1 MRMTNKIMQNNSL
14 YNINQTKIAEDK
26 YTTQMTSQSKIDRPS
41 DDPVVAIRALRL
53 RTNVTEVTQYYEKN
67 APDANQW
74 LDVTAGALTTVT
86 DIITNLY
93 KQAEKGFNKELKSDD
108 LQVILDQMKAY
119 TKEFYATGNQDY
131 AGRYIF
137 TGYRTD
143 MELTFSKPSTASYTI
158 TERFG
163 LEDFDVFNY
172 TNDDILDSK
181 TEPIDETKVS
191 NTDLHRLRLSY
202 KGLST
207 LTTSKLV
214 IRVVDQDGNDARRE
228 DGTVVFDHT
237 TPPVSF
243 EHAYS
248 EITQNQ
254 TAGEGVQRTLAYG
267 VGETGEIFFGDY
279 IYNEIEKALQKGYQ
293 LEVSYEKDSW
303 QEGDLHPEHFFSC
316 VEHKD
321 TGDIAYN
328 SDFDVNKE
336 INYDVGYNQKIQVN
350 TNANEVFIHDL
361 YRDMDDLSKAV
372 DELEKI
378 ESLKEELQ
386 KKLDAESETSSDYS
400 KIKDQLDATKKA
412 YDYVRENVKNLF
424 GGQMTKYQ
432 NYLDKTNLAI
442 TKNGTRSSRL
452 ELISSRLMD
461 QQATYKELQEENE
474 GVDMTETAVKLASA
488 KLTYDAALQATG
500 KILQNSLMNYI

>member
-14 YNINQTKIAEDK
+14 YNINQTKMSEDK

-143 MELTFSKPSTASYTI
+143 MELTFSKPANKEYTI
-158 TERFG
+158 YQKVS
-163 LEDFDVFNY
+163 LDDFDILN
-172 TNDDILDSK
+172 TTDHTKLDTTADLESATEQDIKNEDK
-181 TEPIDETKVS
+181 
-191 NTDLHRLRLSY
+191 HRLRLPY
-202 KGLST
+202 KDIKT
-207 LTTSKLV
+207 
-214 IRVVDQDGNDARRE
+214 DGFAITIYDPANPSDP
-228 DGTVVFDHT
+228 GTVVDASKYT
-237 TPPVSF
+237 VSEDGQVIF
-243 EHAYS
+243 TDAAYT
-248 EITQNQ
+248 E
-254 TAGEGVQRTLAYG
+254 L
-267 VGETGEIFFGDY
+267 ET
-279 IYNEIEKALQKGYQ
+279 ALQNGKT
-293 LEVSYEKDSW
+293 LEVTFKKDTW
-303 QEGDLHPEHFFSC
+303 ETGDLHPEHFYKC
-316 VEHKD
+316 VEKTP
-321 TGDIAYN
+321 TGDITYN
-328 SDFDVNKE
+328 ADYDVDKV

-386 KKLDAESETSSDYS
+386 KKLDAESEASADYS
-400 KIKDQLDATKKA
+400 KIKNQLDAAKKA

>member
-14 YNINQTKIAEDK
+14 YNINQTKMAEDK

-67 APDANQW
+67 APDAEQW

-86 DIITNLY
+86 DILTNLY
-93 KQAEKGFNKELKSDD
+93 KQAEKGFNKDLKADD
-108 LQVILDQMKAY
+108 LQVIVDQMNAY

-143 MELTFSKPSTASYTI
+143 MELTFSEPSTTSYTI

-163 LEDFDVFNY
+163 LEDLDVFNY
-172 TNDDILDSK
+172 TDDSVLEKSD
-181 TEPIDETKVS
+181 TLATADETQIA

-202 KGLST
+202 KDIDPSE
-207 LTTSKLV
+207 LV
-214 IRVVDQDGNDARRE
+214 IRVINEDGSTAYNSN
-228 DGTVVFDHT
+228 GTVVFHHT
-237 TPPVSF
+237 TPALSF
-243 EHAYS
+243 DYALNA
-248 EITQNQ
+248 ITTDREKDPADQ
-254 TAGEGVQRTLAYG
+254 TRLSYYTSD
-267 VGETGEIFFGDY
+267 TGEIFLTDAAY
-279 IYNEIEKALQKGYQ
+279 QQIEAALLAGKKV
-293 LEVSYEKDSW
+293 EVTYSKDSW

-316 VEHKD
+316 IEHKE

-372 DELEKI
+372 DELEKV
-378 ESLKEELQ
+378 ESLKEELEQ
-386 KKLDAESETSSDYS
+386 KLSSTSEASLDYS
-400 KIKDQLDATKKA
+400 KIQNQLDAATKA
-412 YDYVRENVKNLF
+412 YDYIRENVKNLF
-424 GGQMTKYQ
+424 SGQITKYQ
-432 NYLDKTNLAI
+432 DYLDKTNLAI

>member
-14 YNINQTKIAEDK
+14 YNINQTKMSEDK
-26 YTTQMTSQSKIDRPS
+26 YTTQMTSQSKINRPS

-67 APDANQW
+67 APDAEQW

-93 KQAEKGFNKELKSDD
+93 KQAEKGFNKELKADD

-143 MELTFSKPSTASYTI
+143 MELTFSKPANKEYTI
-158 TERFG
+158 YQKVS
-163 LEDFDVFNY
+163 LDDFDVLNT
-172 TNDDILDSK
+172 TNHTKLDTTADLETVKEQDITNEDK
-181 TEPIDETKVS
+181 
-191 NTDLHRLRLSY
+191 HRLRLPY
-202 KGLST
+202 KDINTNGFVIT
-207 LTTSKLV
+207 LYDPAKPSDAGTEVAPSKYTVSEDGEV
-214 IRVVDQDGNDARRE
+214 IFTNDAYAE
-228 DGTVVFDHT
+228 
-237 TPPVSF
+237 
-243 EHAYS
+243 
-248 EITQNQ
+248 
-254 TAGEGVQRTLAYG
+254 L
-267 VGETGEIFFGDY
+267 ET
-279 IYNEIEKALQKGYQ
+279 ALQNGKT
-293 LEVSYEKDSW
+293 LEVTFKKDTW
-303 QEGDLHPEHFFSC
+303 ETGDLHPEHFFKC
-316 VEHKD
+316 VETTA
-321 TGDIAYN
+321 TGDITYN
-328 SDFDVNKE
+328 ADYDVDKV

-361 YRDMDDLSKAV
+361 YRDIDDLSQAV
-372 DELEKI
+372 DELEKL
-378 ESLKEELQ
+378 ESLKEELE
-386 KKLDAESETSSDYS
+386 KKLDAESEASADYS
-400 KIKDQLDATKKA
+400 KIKDQLDAAKKA

-474 GVDMTETAVKLASA
+474 GIDMTETAVKLASA